1 MTKHTL
7 VKKADP
13 CGHNERVL
21 LVDSQSSRAALL
33 KKALLDNDYE
43 IVEQISD
50 ISGMVYAV
58 ERHTPD
64 FLVLGMDVPDA
75 RVLNEMIALKNEHPI
90 PVIVFAEKDTPH
102 IIEQVVRV
110 GVSAFIVDDIQAQR
124 FPSIIN
130 VAIARF
136 NAQQGLLQELQET
149 KSKLAERK
157 ILDKA
162 KGLLMEQKGMT
173 EEEAY
178 SSLRKMAMDKGQ
190 PIVAVA
196 ESIIDVFRLLDTG

>member
-1 MTKHTL
+1 MAKHTL

-13 CGHNERVL
+13 TGKHELVL
-21 LVDSQSSRAALL
+21 LVDSLSSRAALL
-33 KKALLDNDYE
+33 KKALLDNEYQ
-43 IVEQISD
+43 IVEQVSD

-58 ERHTPD
+58 QRHMPD
-64 FLVLGMDVPDA
+64 FIVMGMDVPDK
-75 RVLNEMIALKNEHPI
+75 RVLDEMIALKETHPL
-90 PVIVFAEKDTPH
+90 PVIVFAEKDTPQ

-110 GVSAFIVDDIQAQR
+110 GVSAFIVDDIQASR

-130 VAIARF
+130 VAVARF
-136 NAQQGLLQELQET
+136 NAQQGLIKELEAT
-149 KSKLAERK
+149 RSKLAERK

-162 KGLLMEQKGMT
+162 KGLLMEQKGLS

-178 SSLRKMAMDKGQ
+178 STLRKMAMDKGQ

-196 ESIIDVFRLLDTG
+196 ESIIDVFRMLDAG